1 MCSRELGL
9 LQNQVQRQVI
19 AETCGNLLY
28 GFDPCGAAEHGAS
41 DPDCTSKDLQKLIT
55 NMSSAMQYRALKY
68 TEDHILTTSEVAA
81 TYTGWMH
88 EWLPKE
94 LRPEQQN
101 KLPKQKSNI
110 FAVWVR
116 NAFGSKAFLMAML
129 QFGPNLMP
137 SVLQSMLIV
146 SLVRRTAP

>member
-1 MCSRELGL
+1 
-9 LQNQVQRQVI
+9 
-19 AETCGNLLY
+19 
-28 GFDPCGAAEHGAS
+28 
-41 DPDCTSKDLQKLIT
+41 
-55 NMSSAMQYRALKY
+55 MQYRALKH
-68 TEDHILTTSEVAA
+68 TDDHILTTSEVAA

-88 EWLPKE
+88 EWLAQE
-94 LRPEQQN
+94 LRPEQQDR
-101 KLPKQKSNI
+101 KTSQTASI